1 MASDPAGCAG
11 RALQSAGPAC
21 TIRIPRGRRAEKHD
35 LIAVRQSSHILTSS
49 GERMVNTADVAIIG
63 AGPYGLSIAAH
74 IDARDIEHRVVG
86 DPMQFWLRHMPKG
99 MLLKSDGFASGL
111 YDAEGIFTLRHH
123 CEERNIEYADVGI
136 PVRLEDFCEYGLAFQ
151 RRFAP
156 NLDNQKLTSLERTG
170 TGFMLR
176 LSDGE
181 RFTAQ
186 RVIIATG
193 LSHFEHVP
201 SQLAGLPK
209 DLLSHSSAH
218 VDVERFKDHD
228 VTVIGAGASATEL
241 ATLLHEAGSK
251 VRMVSRR
258 LSIELHTRMQLPR
271 PPAQTIRRPLSPIG
285 PGWKSRFFTD
295 LPVVFHH
302 LPKLVQDHLVK
313 GFLGPAGGYFLR
325 GRFDQVPI
333 LAGYQIAGA
342 EARGDIAILSLR
354 SGNGDTRRI
363 QTEHVIAATGYR
375 ADVRRLPFL
384 SPGVRSQ
391 LKLVDNVPKLSS
403 HFESSVP
410 GLFFVG
416 PAAVHS
422 FGPVL
427 RFACGAKFSA
437 NRLANYLARTSRVSK
452 RAITAAA
459 SQHI

>member
-1 MASDPAGCAG
+1 
-11 RALQSAGPAC
+11 
-21 TIRIPRGRRAEKHD
+21 
-35 LIAVRQSSHILTSS
+35 
-49 GERMVNTADVAIIG
+49 MVNTADVAIVG

-74 IDARDIEHRVVG
+74 IGARDIEHRIVG
-86 DPMQFWLRHMPKG
+86 HPMQFWLEHMPKG

-111 YDAEGIFTLRHH
+111 YDPEGSFTLRHY
-123 CEERNIEYADVGI
+123 CEERGLEYADLGT
-136 PVRLEDFCEYGLAFQ
+136 PVHLEYFCEYGLAFQ
-151 RRFAP
+151 RRFTP
-156 NLDNQKLTSLERTG
+156 NLDNKKLISLERTG

-176 LSDGE
+176 LNDGE
-181 RFTAQ
+181 RFTAR
-186 RVIIATG
+186 RVVIATG

-218 VDVERFKDHD
+218 VDVERFKDRD
-228 VTVIGAGASATEL
+228 VTVIGAGASATEQ

-251 VRMVSRR
+251 VRMVSRQ

-271 PPAQTIRRPLSPIG
+271 PLARTIREPLSPIG

-302 LPKLVQDHLVK
+302 LPKLVQDRLVK

-325 GRFDQVPI
+325 GRFEQVPI
-333 LAGYQIAGA
+333 LAGYQVAEA
-342 EARGDIAILSLR
+342 EARGDIAILSLK

-363 QTEHVIAATGYR
+363 ETEHVIAATGYR

-391 LKLVDNVPKLSS
+391 LKLVDNVPDLSS

-427 RFACGAKFSA
+427 RFACGAKFTA
-437 NRLANYLARTSRVSK
+437 NRLANYFDRTSRISK
-452 RAITAAA
+452 PATVAAVP
-459 SQHI
+459 QHM